1 MGPKVAVLARI
12 RGHYAASEHN
22 FPERS
27 FGRPTRRAGALCSP
41 IVSEQGEKFDL
52 VVIGAGPAGEKAA
65 AQAAY
70 FKKRVAVIE
79 RGPEPGG
86 AAVHTGTLPSKTL
99 RETALYLSGHRAR
112 ALYGVAVELDAK
124 ATVPRLMSRKNAI
137 AAAEARS
144 FRTNFER
151 HHITYLQGHAEFVDE
166 HTLQV
171 TGSGEPRRI
180 YGDFVLI
187 ATGSKPH
194 RPSDIDFEDDF
205 IHDSDEVLDIRTL
218 PSSLSILGGGV
229 IGCEYASMF
238 AALGVKVTLVD
249 ARPEILPFLDLE
261 LVARLKSAMTS
272 SGITLLQGQRWTTV
286 KRCASGVET
295 TLADGAKL
303 VNEQLLFAAGRTGA
317 THGLGLG
324 CIGLEPDSRGYLPVD
339 AQFRTKLP
347 HILAAGDVIG
357 FPALASVSMEQGR
370 VAVCHAFG
378 FSYKKTVAETMPYGI
393 YTIPE
398 VSAFGETEES
408 CQAKQIPYVAGRAL
422 YEANPRGKI
431 TGDLDGMT
439 KLIAQRE
446 TRKVIGVHVIGE
458 RASELVHIGQTAI
471 QLGGTVD
478 LFIDMVFNY
487 PTLSDS
493 YKYAAYECLAALN
506 AAT

>member
-1 MGPKVAVLARI
+1 MSA
-12 RGHYAASEHN
+12 
-22 FPERS
+22 
-27 FGRPTRRAGALCSP
+27 
-41 IVSEQGEKFDL
+41 QGDLEKFDL

-79 RGPEPGG
+79 REPEPGG

-112 ALYGVAVELDAK
+112 ALYGVAVELDAQ
-124 ATVPRLMSRKNAI
+124 ATVPHLMSRKNAI
-137 AAAEARS
+137 ASAEARS
-144 FRTNFER
+144 FRQNFER
-151 HHITYLQGHAEFVDE
+151 HHITYLHGRGQFVDE
-166 HTLQV
+166 HTIQI
-171 TGSGEPRRI
+171 TSSTDTRRI
-180 YGDFVLI
+180 HGDYVLI

-194 RPSDIDFEDDF
+194 RPADIDFADDF
-205 IHDSDEVLDIRTL
+205 IHDSDEVLNINTL
-218 PSSLSILGGGV
+218 PASLVILGGGV

-238 AALGVKVTLVD
+238 AALGVAVTLVD
-249 ARPEILPFLDLE
+249 ARSEILPFLDLE
-261 LVARLKSAMTS
+261 LIARLKSAMIS
-272 SGITLLQGQRWTTV
+272 GGITLVQGQRWGKV
-286 KRCASGVET
+286 VRCAGGVET
-295 TLADGAKL
+295 TLADGSKL
-303 VNEQLLFAAGRTGA
+303 VSEQLLFAAGRTGA
-317 THGLGLG
+317 TQGLGLSG
-324 CIGLEPDSRGYLPVD
+324 VGVEPDSRGYLQVD
-339 AQFRTKLP
+339 AQFRTKVP

-378 FSYKKTVAETMPYGI
+378 FNYKKNVAETMPYGI

-398 VSAFGETEES
+398 CSSFGETEET
-408 CQAKQIPYVAGRAL
+408 CKEKKIPYVAGRAL

-439 KLIAQRE
+439 KLIVHRE
-446 TRKVIGVHVIGE
+446 TRKIIGVHVIGE

-493 YKYAAYECLAALN
+493 YKYAAYQCLAALN
-506 AAT
+506 EPAPAASPTP